1 VIKDLY
7 REVILQHYQSPTN
20 RREIADPDL
29 QGSAQNPLCGDELT
43 IFVRLADDRIADAA
57 FQARGCS
64 ISQASADMMAEAVR
78 GKTLDE
84 ASAEIQR
91 FERLM
96 QGEAPDDEPSGEL
109 EALVSVRRFP
119 VRVKCALMPWTTLGE
134 AIERHRAAE

>member
-1 VIKDLY
+1 LIKDLY

-29 QGSAQNPLCGDELT
+29 QLSASNPLCGDELA
-43 IFVRLADDRIADAA
+43 IFVRLADERIADAA

-64 ISQASADMMAEAVR
+64 ISQASADIMADAVK

-84 ASAEIQR
+84 ALAEIQR
-91 FERLM
+91 FERMM
-96 QGEAPDDEPSGEL
+96 QGETPEGEPPAEL

-134 AIERHRAAE
+134 AIEQRRAAR